1 MTHVFSSA
9 DRALARRIEAGHAFA
24 TMSAAGK
31 ENAQAVAGG
40 WAVFKATGSPMTQAI
55 GIGTNGAVE
64 AAELDRMEAFFH
76 QRGSP
81 AIIDLSTLADPG
93 VLEMIQLRGYTV
105 KEISHVLARRLDPA
119 EQLPA

>member
-81 AIIDLSTLADPG
+81 PVIRPRPLAAPG
-93 VLEMIQLRGYTV
+93 GVEV
-105 KEISHVLARRLDPA
+105 EP
-119 EQLPA
+119 